1 MRRIILLILCAV
13 LLIGTVFADN
23 LTDDVQNT
31 TVVSTDGSARV
42 TMTVAI
48 TLEEPVEGLTF
59 PVPRGAADVTL
70 NGELVETTPSRIN
83 TSVDLV
89 SLSHLDG
96 VVGSKELTFCYTLTN
111 LFEILEDETNTQE
124 TEEDLVEEATEA
136 PQVRLLMRLPLLS
149 GFEYP
154 VDDLAFSVTFP
165 AGVEPAPTFY
175 SGYFLQS
182 IESDLI
188 YQVKENVVEGS
199 VTTKLKDKET
209 LRMEMVVTQDQ
220 FPDLVIVEEQAHLH
234 LLVMLGIAGFALL
247 FWLFFLRSL
256 PVFGTRRKLPP
267 VGIHAGE
274 LCSYLTMEGGD
285 LTMLVFHWA
294 QLGYIRISPDKRG
307 RVWLHK
313 RMDMGNERSDF
324 EMKTFHRLFG
334 KNTSVYATGSRYGR
348 LWDSVRQNMEDAAL
362 ITKGGRNARGFF
374 RFLAMLVS
382 TAAGIAMG
390 MNLELEAPWYNV
402 AIAGLALLG
411 CFTGWKI
418 QTGTMTLHLRSRR
431 ALPLCA
437 ACCIVWICV
446 GILAER
452 APAALISV
460 AFQLL
465 AGALTAWS
473 GRRTKAGWRMA
484 CKIMGLRHY
493 LKGIKRDE
501 VKEELERDPDFF
513 FQMAPFAMALGVDYA
528 FAGRFGS
535 RVMPPCSYMDADRS
549 LRRNAHGW
557 AYLMRITAEK
567 MDDAGRNAKKYR
579 KR

>member
-13 LLIGTVFADN
+13 LLTGTVFADN
-23 LTDDVQNT
+23 LTDNIQNT

-48 TLEEPVEGLTF
+48 TLEEPVAGLTF
-59 PVPRGAADVTL
+59 PVPKGAADVTL
-70 NGELVETTPSRIN
+70 NGDPVETTSSRVN
-83 TSVDLV
+83 ASVDLV
-89 SLSHLDG
+89 SLSELDG
-96 VVGSKELTFCYTLTN
+96 VVGSRELTFCYTLTN
-111 LFEILEDETNTQE
+111 LFEIMETEKNTKE
-124 TEEDLVEEATEA
+124 TEEDLGEEATEA

-149 GFEYP
+149 GFDYP
-154 VDDLAFSVTFP
+154 VDNMAFSVTFP

-188 YQVKENVVEGS
+188 YQVNGNVVEGS
-199 VTTKLKDKET
+199 VSTKLKDKET

-220 FPDLVIVEEQAHLH
+220 FPELVIVDEQTHLH
-234 LLVMLGIAGFALL
+234 LLVMLGIAAGALL
-247 FWLFFLRSL
+247 FWLIFLRSL

-274 LCSYLTMEGGD
+274 LGSYLSMEGGD

-334 KNTSVYATGSRYGR
+334 KNTSVDATGSRYGR
-348 LWDSVRQNMEDAAL
+348 LWDSVRQNLEDAAL
-362 ITKGGRNARGFF
+362 ITTGGRKAKGFF

-390 MNLELEAPWYNV
+390 MNLELETPWNHV
-402 AIAGLALLG
+402 ALVGLALAG

-418 QTGTMTLHLRSRR
+418 QAGTMKLHLRHRQ
-431 ALPLCA
+431 AVPMCI

-446 GILAER
+446 GILTDR
-452 APAALISV
+452 APAALLSV

-465 AGALTAWS
+465 AGAFTAWS
-473 GRRTKAGWRMA
+473 GRRTKGGRHMA

-528 FAGRFGS
+528 FASRFGS
-535 RVMPPCSYMDADRS
+535 RVMPPCSYLDADRS

-557 AYLMRITAEK
+557 AYLMRTTADK

-579 KR
+579 RR

>member
-13 LLIGTVFADN
+13 LLVGTVFADN

-42 TMTVAI
+42 TMAVTI
-48 TLEEPVEGLTF
+48 TLEEPVEGLMF
-59 PVPRGAADVTL
+59 PVPRGAADVTM
-70 NGELVETTPSRIN
+70 NGDPVATTPSRVN
-83 TSVDLV
+83 ASVDLV
-89 SLSHLDG
+89 SLSYLDG
-96 VVGSKELTFCYTLTN
+96 MVGHQELTFCYTLTN
-111 LFEILEDETNTQE
+111 LFEIIAEEKTTQE
-124 TEEDLVEEATEA
+124 TEEDLENQEQEE
-136 PQVRLLMRLPLLS
+136 PKVRLLMRLPLLS
-149 GFEYP
+149 GFDYP
-154 VDDLAFSVTFP
+154 VDEMAFSVTFP
-165 AGVEPAPTFY
+165 EGVEVVPSFY

-188 YQVKENVVEGS
+188 YQVDGNVVEGS
-199 VTTKLKDKET
+199 VTARLKDKET

-234 LLVMLGIAGFALL
+234 LLVMLGIAAGALL
-247 FWLFFLRSL
+247 FWMIFLRSL
-256 PVFGTRRKLPP
+256 PVFGIRRTMPP

-274 LCSYLTMEGGD
+274 LGSYLTMEGGD

-324 EMKTFHRLFG
+324 EMKIFHRLFG
-334 KNTSVYATGSRYGR
+334 KNSSVDATGSRYGR
-348 LWDSVRQNMEDAAL
+348 LWDSVRQDMNNAAL
-362 ITKGGRNARGFF
+362 ITTGGRNARGFF

-382 TAAGIAMG
+382 TAAGVAMG
-390 MNLELEAPWYNV
+390 MNLELESYWAYA
-402 AIAGLALLG
+402 AIGGLALLG

-418 QTGTMTLHLRSRR
+418 QAGTMKLHLRHRQ
-431 ALPLCA
+431 AVPMCI

-446 GILAER
+446 GILTER

-465 AGALTAWS
+465 AGLFTAWS
-473 GRRTKAGWRMA
+473 GRRTKGGRRMA

-493 LKGIKRDE
+493 LKGIKREE
-501 VKEELERDPDFF
+501 VKEALERDPDFF

-535 RVMPPCSYMDADRS
+535 RLLPPCSYMDADRS

-567 MDDAGRNAKKYR
+567 MDNAGRNAKQYR